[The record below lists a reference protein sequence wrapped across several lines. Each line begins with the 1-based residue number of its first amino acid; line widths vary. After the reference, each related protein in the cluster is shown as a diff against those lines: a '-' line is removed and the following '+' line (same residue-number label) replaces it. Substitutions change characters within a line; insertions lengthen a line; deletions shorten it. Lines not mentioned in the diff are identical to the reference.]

1 MALREA
7 APIPGAFD
15 FTRFVASSI
24 TFMTHLSEVSI
35 YFDDKRLAKLT
46 KATGVPRTLE
56 IPKGLKRS
64 SASNIM
70 NATGIKSTRMSSVP
84 RLRISSLITYLPA
97 LHIKADVMRWVYAA
111 GTTKKKPLP
120 TITRPNKVS
129 HGGFLSTFS
138 SFFSTSGAST
148 PQRVV
153 TPLPAEPVVEVD
165 PLTGI
170 ESQVTLS
177 IFSADVDVRL
187 STKMSTE
194 LHRSTK
200 KNPPSKLTFQLIY
213 VSLRLV

>member
-24 TFMTHLSEVSI
+24 TFMTYLSEVSI

-46 KATGVPRTLE
+46 KAPGVPRALE

-64 SASNIM
+64 SGSNIM
-70 NATGIKSTRMSSVP
+70 NATGIKSTRMSSFERRAVY
-84 RLRISSLITYLPA
+84 LALIAILSA
-97 LHIKADVMRWVYAA
+97 LHIKAEVMRWVYTA
-111 GTTKKKPLP
+111 GTKKKNLAAPAIKP
-120 TITRPNKVS
+120 SKSS
-129 HGGFLSTFS
+129 HGSGFLSTFS

-148 PQRVV
+148 PQRIL
-153 TPLPAEPVVEVD
+153 TPLPAEPVIEID
-165 PLTGI
+165 PLTVI
-170 ESQVTLS
+170 ETQVTLS
-177 IFSADVDVRL
+177 VFSVDIDVRL

-200 KNPPSKLTFQLIY
+200 KNPPSKMKYELIY
-213 VSLRLV
+213 VSY